1 MSAISQNTQT
11 TKIPVKYT
19 TKKVFCQIKGGIEM
33 EENRLHFSVEV
44 KNFEEVCSKVQQIKK
59 LINELNDIKLDIE
72 LVPNEIK
79 NLEEMAKKIAKK
91 QA

>member
-1 MSAISQNTQT
+1 
-11 TKIPVKYT
+11 
-19 TKKVFCQIKGGIEM
+19 M
-33 EENRLHFSVEV
+33 ENSKLHFSVEV
-44 KNFEEVCSKVQQIKK
+44 KNFEEVYSKVQQIKK
-59 LINELNDIKLDIE
+59 LISELNDVELDIE

>member
-1 MSAISQNTQT
+1 M
-11 TKIPVKYT
+11 K
-19 TKKVFCQIKGGIEM
+19 
-33 EENRLHFSVEV
+33 ENRLHFSVEV

-59 LINELNDIKLDIE
+59 LISELNDIELDIE

-91 QA
+91 E

>member
-1 MSAISQNTQT
+1 
-11 TKIPVKYT
+11 
-19 TKKVFCQIKGGIEM
+19 M
-33 EENRLHFSVEV
+33 ENSKLHFSVEV
-44 KNFEEVCSKVQQIKK
+44 KNLEEVCSKVQQIKK
-59 LINELNDIKLDIE
+59 LISELNDIELDIE

>member
-1 MSAISQNTQT
+1 MEKSKLHLS
-11 TKIPVKYT
+11 
-19 TKKVFCQIKGGIEM
+19 IEG
-33 EENRLHFSVEV
+33 E
-44 KNFEEVCSKVQQIKK
+44 NFEEIYSKVQQIRKLINELNYEIFCRNQQIKK
-59 LINELNDIKLDIE
+59 LINELNDIELDIE